1 MDMVN
6 PGAVLLRLVNGAAAA
21 QVVGVAARLGL
32 ADLLA
37 EGPRDAEALAGATGT
52 HAPSLWRLLRALAA
66 LSVVT
71 EEADGRFALSLL
83 GGALRSG
90 VPGSVRDLVLLFG
103 HPDFWATWGAL
114 DHSIRTGQTAV
125 RHLFGVETTF
135 ERYAADP
142 AFGAVFDAGMAVLAE
157 RGAAA
162 VLAAWSFPEEGLVVD
177 VGGGQGTLLAAVLHA
192 RPGLRG
198 VVLDLPGVAERAAE
212 RLRAAG
218 LEGRARAVGGD
229 MFSGVLEG
237 AELYLLKSVLHDW
250 ADDRA
255 AAVLQ
260 ACRAAMTR
268 PGARL
273 LVIERVMP
281 ERMAGEPMA
290 VAHAIGDLMMLTRSG
305 GRERTSADFA
315 ALLDGAGLRLARVVP
330 TASHYSVL
338 EAEAR

>member
-1 MDMVN
+1 METAE

-37 EGPRDAEALAGATGT
+37 EGPRDAETLAAATGT

-66 LSVVT
+66 LGIAT
-71 EEADGRFALSLL
+71 EEADGRFALGPV
-83 GGALRSG
+83 GGPLRSS
-90 VPGSVRDLVLLFG
+90 VPGSVRDLALLFG

-114 DHSIRTGQTAV
+114 DHCIRTGETAV

-142 AFGAVFDAGMAVLAE
+142 TFSAVFDAGMAVLAE

-177 VGGGQGTLLAAVLHA
+177 VGGGQGTLLAAVLRA
-192 RPGLRG
+192 RPRLRG
-198 VVLDLPGVAERAAE
+198 VVLDLPGVADRAT
-212 RLRAAG
+212 RLLQATDLG
-218 LEGRARAVGGD
+218 GRARAESGD
-229 MFSGVLEG
+229 MFSGVPEG
-237 AELYLLKSVLHDW
+237 ADLYLLKSVLHDW

-255 AAVLQ
+255 AAVLRS
-260 ACRAAMTR
+260 CRVAMTK
-268 PGARL
+268 PGVRL

-281 ERMAGEPMA
+281 ERMATEP
-290 VAHAIGDLMMLTRSG
+290 VAIAHTVADLMMLTRAG
-305 GRERTSADFA
+305 GRERTEAEFA
-315 ALLDGAGLRLARVVP
+315 ALLDRAGLRLARVVP
-330 TASHYSVL
+330 TASQYSVL
-338 EAEAR
+338 EAEAS